1 MLHRRRFSYVK
12 ENQTTAWIKSWPWL
26 SECVPDHRTSRS
38 NEIRDIKARRGGD
51 IIEVKTFPGGMVN
64 SGEVIIEAVDP
75 ATGAQTASSF
85 FSAFLGTIAFSATTM
100 LFWFRRTTLF
110 EWILLAIGT
119 CFLYWPTL
127 LTDAVG
133 IALVGF
139 VIFMQIAKNKKEHGS
154 ALEPS

>member
-1 MLHRRRFSYVK
+1 MS
-12 ENQTTAWIKSWPWL
+12 
-26 SECVPDHRTSRS
+26 
-38 NEIRDIKARRGGD
+38 
-51 IIEVKTFPGGMVN
+51 EVKTFAGGMVN
-64 SGEVIIEAVDP
+64 AQEVIIEAVDP

-110 EWILLAIGT
+110 EWLLLAVGT

-127 LTDAVG
+127 ISDG
-133 IALVGF
+133 IGILLVGP

-154 ALEPS
+154 MLAPKPGEEGAG